1 MLDGLEIH
9 EGRADSFWIFHR
21 AVQGHMTAMTEEPAV
36 GDHGEEGEGRD
47 DSIIGPP
54 EAKRKIAPR
63 Q

>member
-1 MLDGLEIH
+1 
-9 EGRADSFWIFHR
+9 
-21 AVQGHMTAMTEEPAV
+21 MTAMTEEPAV